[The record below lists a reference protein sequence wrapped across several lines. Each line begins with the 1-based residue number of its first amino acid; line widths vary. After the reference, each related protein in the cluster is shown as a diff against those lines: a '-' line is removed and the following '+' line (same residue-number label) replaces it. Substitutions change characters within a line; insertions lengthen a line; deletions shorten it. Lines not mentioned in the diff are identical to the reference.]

1 MQAWAEGREKGMKGL
16 SRQNK
21 MAKEKIAIVVSQFN
35 YEITSKMRK
44 KALQHAAKLGAEVV
58 KIVEVPGSFEIPLA
72 AKKLLEDKAIEGVAT
87 IGTIIKGGTGHDT
100 VIAHA
105 IAKKLMDLSCEYGKP
120 VSLGISGP
128 NITWQQA
135 EKRIDEYAARAVE
148 SVVKMLRKD

>member
-1 MQAWAEGREKGMKGL
+1 MTEKLGM
-16 SRQNK
+16 
-21 MAKEKIAIVVSQFN
+21 VVSTFN
-35 YEITSKMRK
+35 HEITDEMSKR
-44 KALQHAAKLGAEVV
+44 AVERAREAGA
-58 KIVEVPGSFEIPLA
+58 KIVKVIEVPGSFEIPMA
-72 AKKLLEDKAIEGVAT
+72 VKELLEQKDIDGVVT
-87 IGTIIKGGTGHDT
+87 IGTIIKGGTDHDM

-135 EKRIDEYAARAVE
+135 EKRIEEYSTRAVD

>member
-1 MQAWAEGREKGMKGL
+1 MAEKLGM
-16 SRQNK
+16 
-21 MAKEKIAIVVSQFN
+21 VVSTFN
-35 YEITSKMRK
+35 YEITGEMSK
-44 KALQHAAKLGAEVV
+44 KAQQRAKEAGAKIV

-72 AKKLLEDKAIEGVAT
+72 VKELLEDKSIEGVVT
-87 IGTIIKGGTGHDT
+87 IGTIIKGGTDHDA

-135 EKRIDEYAARAVE
+135 EKRIEEYSIRAVD
-148 SVVKMLRKD
+148 SVVKMLRRD